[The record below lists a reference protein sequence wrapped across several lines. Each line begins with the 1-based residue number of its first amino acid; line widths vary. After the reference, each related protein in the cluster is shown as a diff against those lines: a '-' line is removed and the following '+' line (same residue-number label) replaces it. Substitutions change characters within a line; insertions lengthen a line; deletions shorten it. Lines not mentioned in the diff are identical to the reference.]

1 LEINAAKSAKV
12 KEQIDTVQV
21 SNNNVNKCC
30 NNVQFDSS
38 LIRSYE
44 RESLSNME
52 GVEEK
57 LVDQLDTSKLLITGL
72 TDRVE
77 KMNLSKVEIPVPNSF
92 LVKRSIKIQDPV
104 KTVNKFAALFP
115 KEVATSFESKAT
127 IKVTIASLFKDEEQE
142 KGKEQKDHDTQ
153 IFPIYEPLEHRF
165 IIYLAPHIE
174 GKGKLPESHTFFLD
188 SHREWNIDNMSVGQ
202 IWQMINMMYTEYKQ
216 MCLRR

>member
-1 LEINAAKSAKV
+1 
-12 KEQIDTVQV
+12 VQV

-77 KMNLSKVEIPVPNSF
+77 KMNLSKVEKPVPNSL
-92 LVKRSIKIQDPV
+92 LVKRSIKI
-104 KTVNKFAALFP
+104 
-115 KEVATSFESKAT
+115 
-127 IKVTIASLFKDEEQE
+127 
-142 KGKEQKDHDTQ
+142 
-153 IFPIYEPLEHRF
+153 
-165 IIYLAPHIE
+165 
-174 GKGKLPESHTFFLD
+174 
-188 SHREWNIDNMSVGQ
+188 
-202 IWQMINMMYTEYKQ
+202 
-216 MCLRR
+216 